1 MRNYF
6 LAMLEKYNAEGK
18 IDMDDAT
25 FTLTPVTLTTE
36 STSNGY
42 TTSTYVSA
50 ITPYI
55 GKPVMT
61 KLNLDKADITF
72 QFSKQSFK

>member
-1 MRNYF
+1 
-6 LAMLEKYNAEGK
+6 MLEKYNANGT
-18 IDMDDAT
+18 IDPADVT

-36 STSNGY
+36 SSTSYY
-42 TTSTYVSA
+42 TTTTYVSA

-55 GKPVMT
+55 GAPAMV
-61 KLNLDKADITF
+61 KLDLDSTDITF